1 MPWRVFGM
9 PVYLDHNATTPLD
22 PRVLEAMLPYLTEYH
37 GNPSSVHRV
46 GRVAR
51 SAIERAREQVADLV
65 NAHPNQVIFTSGG
78 TEANNFAIQG
88 VATLSKPG
96 YMAISATEHPSV
108 TESAVRLRHDGWQV
122 AVLPVNDQGHLREP
136 QMELELN
143 LRPALVSV
151 MWANNETGVIQ
162 NVAAVS
168 AIARERGAVMHTDAI
183 QAAGKIEVDFA
194 ASGAHL
200 LSLSAHKINGPK
212 GVGALVVDK
221 SVSLQ
226 PLLHGGGQEK
236 DRRSGT
242 ENVAGIVG
250 FGAAATLT
258 KTQLANYG
266 AQMKPLRDRLES
278 GLRALGGVEI
288 FGAKVERLPNTVCF
302 GTVGVDGETL
312 LLNLDRIGFAVSSGS
327 ACASSHREPSPV
339 LLAMGI
345 DSDLAR
351 SAIRVSLGSGNTE
364 QDIDAFVTALA
375 NQLRQMRRMV
385 GRAVG

>member
-1 MPWRVFGM
+1 M

-22 PRVLEAMLPYLTEYH
+22 PRVLEVMLPYLTEYH

-51 SAIERAREQVADLV
+51 SAIEKAREQVAELV
-65 NAHPNQVIFTSGG
+65 NAHSSQVIFTSSG
-78 TEANNFAIQG
+78 TEASNLAIQG
-88 VATLSKPG
+88 VAALNEPG

-108 TESAVRLRHDGWQV
+108 TEPAVMHRHDGWQV
-122 AVLPVNDQGHLREP
+122 AILPVDEQGRLRVP

-143 LRPALVSV
+143 HRPTLVSV

-162 NVAAVS
+162 DIAALS
-168 AIARERGAVMHTDAI
+168 TMARERGAVMHTDAV
-183 QAAGKIEVDFA
+183 QAAGKIAVDFA

-200 LSLSAHKINGPK
+200 MSLSAHKINGPK

-250 FGAAATLT
+250 FGAAATLA
-258 KTQLANYG
+258 KTRLANYG
-266 AQMKPLRDRLES
+266 AHMKSLRDRLES
-278 GLRALGGVEI
+278 GLRALGGIEI
-288 FGAKVERLPNTVCF
+288 FGAKAERLPNTVCF
-302 GTVGVDGETL
+302 GTIGVDGETL
-312 LLNLDRIGFAVSSGS
+312 LLNLDRVGFAVSSGS
-327 ACASSHREPSPV
+327 ACASSNREPSPV

-345 DSDLAR
+345 DADLAR
-351 SAIRVSLGSGNTE
+351 SAIRVSLGYGNSE

-375 NQLRQMRRMV
+375 TQLRQMRRMA